1 METGS
6 TPHQYTWFRRLWH
19 ILYDFTANIKD
30 VTICPPK
37 TLCRATRIGY
47 LVISNNK
54 GQLTLTLHTVTD
66 GSKSAREWVQVLAK
80 YRDPNTWRSVWEL
93 GVTLT
98 AYLGIWALALLALQ
112 VHWTLSLLIAAC
124 NGPFIVR
131 LFAIQHDCGHAAYFR
146 NRRVNDW
153 VGRALGVLTLTPYD
167 VWRRQHSVHHA
178 ASGNL
183 DRRGIGDVMTLTV
196 TEYKSRTWRGRL
208 AYRLYRH
215 PVVMFGLGPAYLFLL
230 TNRLPFGLMNAG
242 AGYWVSSM
250 GTNLSALAI
259 LTSLYLFGGWTAI
272 FAIWLPT
279 IIVGATIGVW
289 LFYVQHQ
296 FEEANWYREE
306 DWQIHDAALHGS
318 SHYVLPRPLQWVTAN
333 LGMHHVHHLYSRIP
347 FYRLPEVLR
356 DFPPLAAAQ
365 RMTIRD
371 SLINVRLHL
380 WDEGQRRLLTW
391 KQARALRA

>member
-1 METGS
+1 MPGDTDRI
-6 TPHQYTWFRRLWH
+6 RR
-19 ILYDFTANIKD
+19 T
-30 VTICPPK
+30 
-37 TLCRATRIGY
+37 
-47 LVISNNK
+47 SNNE
-54 GQLTLTLHTVTD
+54 GQLTLTPHTVTD

-80 YRDPNTWRSVWEL
+80 YRDPNAWRSVWEL
-93 GVTLT
+93 GVTLGV
-98 AYLGIWALALLALQ
+98 YLAVWTLALLALK
-112 VHWTLSLLIAAC
+112 VHWSLSLVLAAC

-131 LFAIQHDCGHAAYFR
+131 LFAIQHDCGHAAYFK

-183 DRRGIGDVMTLTV
+183 DRRGIGDVLTLTV
-196 TEYKSRTWRGRL
+196 AEYKARTWRGRL
-208 AYRLYRH
+208 AYRLYRN

-250 GTNLSALAI
+250 GTNLSALGI
-259 LTSLYLFGGWTAI
+259 LTGLYFVGGWTAI

-391 KQARALRA
+391 KQARSVQA

>member
-1 METGS
+1 MPRAADRIPKLTQQKGP
-6 TPHQYTWFRRLWH
+6 T
-19 ILYDFTANIKD
+19 ILTFDK
-30 VTICPPK
+30 
-37 TLCRATRIGY
+37 
-47 LVISNNK
+47 
-54 GQLTLTLHTVTD
+54 VTD
-66 GSKSAREWVQVLAK
+66 VPKSAREWVQVLAK

-93 GVTLT
+93 GLTLT
-98 AYLGIWALALLALQ
+98 VYLGIWALALLALQ
-112 VHWTLSLLIAAC
+112 VHWSLSLLLAAC

-153 VGRALGVLTLTPYD
+153 VGRGLGVLTLTPYD

-196 TEYKSRTWRGRL
+196 AEYKARTWRGRL
-208 AYRLYRH
+208 AYRLYRN

-230 TNRLPFGLMNAG
+230 NNRLPLGLMRAG
-242 AGYWVSSM
+242 WPYWVSSM
-250 GTNLSALAI
+250 GTNLCMIATLI
-259 LTSLYLFGGWTAI
+259 CLYLVGGWAAI
-272 FAIWLPT
+272 FAVWLPT
-279 IIVGATIGVW
+279 ILVGATIGVW

-318 SHYVLPRPLQWVTAN
+318 SHYVLPAPLQWVTAN

-365 RMTIRD
+365 RMTIRE
-371 SLINVRLHL
+371 SFVNVRLHL

-391 KQARALRA
+391 KQARTLRA

>member
-1 METGS
+1 
-6 TPHQYTWFRRLWH
+6 
-19 ILYDFTANIKD
+19 
-30 VTICPPK
+30 
-37 TLCRATRIGY
+37 
-47 LVISNNK
+47 LVPSS
-54 GQLTLTLHTVTD
+54 VTD
-66 GSKSAREWVQVLAK
+66 DPRSAREWVQVLAR
-80 YRDPNTWRSVWEL
+80 YRDPVVWRSVWEL
-93 GVTLT
+93 GVTLGV
-98 AYLGIWALALLALQ
+98 YLAIWALALLALQ
-112 VHWTLSLLIAAC
+112 VHWSLSLLLAIF
-124 NGPFIVR
+124 NGSFIVR
-131 LFAIQHDCGHAAYFR
+131 IFAIQHDCGHAAYFR
-146 NRRVNDW
+146 ERRVNDW

-178 ASGNL
+178 AAGNL

-196 TEYKSRTWRGRL
+196 AEYKARSWRGRL

-215 PVVMFGLGPAYLFLL
+215 PAVMFGLGPTYLFLF
-230 TNRLPFGLMNAG
+230 TNRLPLGLMRAG
-242 AGYWVSSM
+242 PAYWVSSM
-250 GTNLSALAI
+250 GTNLCLLAT
-259 LTSLYLFGGWTAI
+259 LTGLYLIGGWAAI

-279 IIVGATIGVW
+279 IVVGATIGVW

-306 DWQIHDAALHGS
+306 DWLIHEAALHGS
-318 SHYVLPRPLQWVTAN
+318 SHYVLPAPLQWVTAN

-371 SLINVRLHL
+371 SMANVRLHL

-391 KQARALRA
+391 AQARAVRA